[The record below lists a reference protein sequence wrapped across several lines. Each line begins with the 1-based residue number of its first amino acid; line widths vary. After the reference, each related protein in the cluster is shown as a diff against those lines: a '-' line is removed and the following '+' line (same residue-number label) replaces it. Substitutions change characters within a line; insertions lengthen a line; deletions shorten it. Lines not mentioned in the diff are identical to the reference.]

1 MQSTIVLD
9 NSYESKK
16 ILYQPS
22 YKLGAMETKKMV
34 LLDIDYIT
42 ENESAIIRLFG
53 TFMTEKGPKS
63 IIALDKNFL
72 PYIYVIPIHSERC
85 REELAELDVARVEQ
99 VARRDLGR
107 TVQVLKVFF
116 KHPRDVPGLRDE
128 IANLSSVDEIR
139 EYDLPFYRRY
149 LIDKG
154 LFPMGKLEV
163 HGQPVATGE
172 YPGCPAED
180 TYILEI
186 SEDPV
191 PLESDFPELKILSF
205 DIEAYNPKGMP
216 RAEEDPIIMISF
228 SSNEGLRKVIS
239 TAQCDFDFVKTV
251 ATEEDILKEFVTTI
265 KNENP
270 HIILGYNSDNFDFS
284 YINERAKLLGIPI
297 DLGTDGSSLKFMRR
311 GFTNAALV
319 KGRVHVD
326 LYPVVRRYL
335 SMDRYTLE
343 RVYWEL
349 FGQDKEDIPGDEICD
364 YWDNGG
370 LQLASLFKY
379 SLDDAESV
387 TKIGEKMLPLTMEL
401 TRIVG
406 QPFFDVARMA
416 TGQLVEWYL
425 IRKAF
430 ETRELV
436 PNKPSA
442 AEHSHRR
449 GKRAAGGYVK
459 DPEKGL
465 HENIVYFDFRSLYPS
480 IIISKNV
487 SLDTLVEEC
496 EEGACHVSPEAGYLF
511 LKEPRGFV
519 PSVIGNVLTERVRLK
534 TLMYQATDEREIQV
548 LNVQQEALKRL
559 ANSMYG
565 VYGFSRFRWYS
576 LECAD
581 AITAWG
587 RDYIKKTMK
596 KAEKFGFKPIY
607 ADTDGFYAVYDRKAD
622 SASDPS

>member
-1 MQSTIVLD
+1 
-9 NSYESKK
+9 
-16 ILYQPS
+16 
-22 YKLGAMETKKMV
+22 METATMV
-34 LLDIDYIT
+34 LLDIDYVT
-42 ENESAIIRLFG
+42 EEDMPVIRLFG

-63 IIALDKNFL
+63 IIALDRDFQ
-72 PYIYVIPIHSERC
+72 PYIYVIPNHLEKC
-85 REELAELDVARVEQ
+85 REELAEFNVVRVEK
-99 VARRDLGR
+99 VGRKDLGR
-107 TVQVLKVFF
+107 PVNVLKVFF
-116 KHPRDVPGLRDE
+116 KHPQDVPRLRDE
-128 IANLSSVDEIR
+128 IANLDSVDDIR

-154 LFPMGKLEV
+154 LFPMGKV
-163 HGQPVATGE
+163 QIHGNFISSRE
-172 YPGCPAED
+172 YRGCLSED
-180 TYILEI
+180 THILEI
-186 SEDPV
+186 TGEPV
-191 PLESDFPELKILSF
+191 LLESDFPELKILSF
-205 DIEAYNPKGMP
+205 DIETYNPKGMP
-216 RAEEDPIIMISF
+216 RAEEDPIIMISL

-239 TAQCDFDFVKTV
+239 TAECDFYFVKTV
-251 ATEEDILKEFVTTI
+251 ATEEEILEEFMSTV
-265 KNENP
+265 KKENP
-270 HIILGYNSDNFDFS
+270 NIILGYNSDNFDFN
-284 YINERAKLLGIPI
+284 YINERAKKLGISV

-326 LYPVVRRYL
+326 LYLVVRRYL

-349 FGQDKEDIPGDEICD
+349 FGEDKEDIPGNEICD

-370 LQLASLFKY
+370 LQLDSLFKY
-379 SLDDAESV
+379 SLDDAEAV

-430 ETRELV
+430 EVGELV
-436 PNKPSA
+436 PNKPSS
-442 AEHSHRR
+442 AEHSDRR

-487 SLDTLVEEC
+487 SLDTLVGDC
-496 EEGACHVSPEAGYLF
+496 VEGACHVSPEAGYLF

-519 PSVIGNVLTERVRLK
+519 PSVIGNVLSERVRLK
-534 TLMYQATDEREIQV
+534 TMMHQATDEREIQL

-587 RDYIKKTMK
+587 RDYIKNTMK
-596 KAEKFGFKPIY
+596 KAEEFGFKSIY
-607 ADTDGFYAVYDRKAD
+607 ADTDGFYAVYEGHSTSQED
-622 SASDPS
+622 SA

>member
-1 MQSTIVLD
+1 
-9 NSYESKK
+9 
-16 ILYQPS
+16 
-22 YKLGAMETKKMV
+22 METKTMV
-34 LLDIDYIT
+34 LLDIDYVT
-42 ENESAIIRLFG
+42 EHDVPVIRLFG
-53 TFMTEKGPKS
+53 TFMTEEGARS
-63 IIALDKNFL
+63 IIALDRGFQ
-72 PYIYVIPIHSERC
+72 PYIYVIPHNIEKC
-85 REELAELDVARVEQ
+85 RQELEELEVMRVE
-99 VARRDLGR
+99 VVGLKDLGEAIK
-107 TVQVLKVFF
+107 VLKVFF
-116 KHPRDVPGLRDE
+116 KHPQDVPRFRDE
-128 IANLSSVDEIR
+128 IANLDSVDEIR

-154 LFPMGKLEV
+154 LFPMGKVEV
-163 HGQPVATGE
+163 SGRSISTGD
-172 YPGCPAED
+172 YRGCTVKD
-180 TYILEI
+180 TYILEMTT
-186 SEDPV
+186 DPV
-191 PLESDFPELKILSF
+191 LLESDFPELKILSF
-205 DIEAYNPKGMP
+205 DIETYNPKGMP
-216 RAEEDPIIMISF
+216 RAEEDPIIMISL
-228 SSNEGLRKVIS
+228 SSNKGLKKVIS
-239 TAQCDFDFVKTV
+239 TAKCDFDFVETV
-251 ATEEDILKEFVTTI
+251 ATEEDILKEFMSTV
-265 KNENP
+265 KEENP
-270 HIILGYNSDNFDFS
+270 NIILGYNSDNFDFN
-284 YINERAKLLGIPI
+284 YINERAKRLGISV

-311 GFTNAALV
+311 GFTNAALI

-326 LYPVVRRYL
+326 LYLVVRRYL

-349 FGQDKEDIPGDEICD
+349 FGEEKEDIPGDEICD

-370 LQLASLFKY
+370 LQLDSLFKY
-379 SLDDAESV
+379 SLDDAEAV

-430 ETRELV
+430 EVGELV

-442 AEHSHRR
+442 AEHSDRR

-487 SLDTLVEEC
+487 SLDTLVQEC
-496 EEGACHVSPEAGYLF
+496 EEGVCHVSPEAGHLF
-511 LKEPRGFV
+511 LKEPKGFV
-519 PSVIGNVLTERVRLK
+519 PSVIGNVLRERVRLK
-534 TLMYQATDEREIQV
+534 TMMHQATDEREIQL

-596 KAEKFGFKPIY
+596 KAEEFGFKPIY
-607 ADTDGFYAVYDRKAD
+607 ADTDGFYAVYEGDGHPETGSREAI
-622 SASDPS
+622 

>member
-1 MQSTIVLD
+1 
-9 NSYESKK
+9 
-16 ILYQPS
+16 
-22 YKLGAMETKKMV
+22 METKTMV
-34 LLDIDYIT
+34 LLDIDYVT
-42 ENESAIIRLFG
+42 EDNKPVIRLFG
-53 TFMTEKGPKS
+53 TFMAEKGPKS
-63 IIALDKNFL
+63 IIALDRDFQ
-72 PYIYVIPIHSERC
+72 PYIYVIPHDQEKC
-85 REELAELDVARVEQ
+85 QEELKGFEGVQVES
-99 VARRDLGR
+99 VPRKDLGR
-107 TVQVLKVFF
+107 SLNVLKVFF
-116 KHPRDVPGLRDE
+116 KHPQDVPRFRDE
-128 IANLSSVDEIR
+128 IANLDSVNDIR

-154 LFPMGKLEV
+154 LFPMGKVEV
-163 HGQPVATGE
+163 KGRSISASE
-172 YPGCPAED
+172 YPGCQAED
-180 TYILEI
+180 TYILEMD
-186 SEDPV
+186 SEPV
-191 PLESDFPELKILSF
+191 LLESDFPELKILSF
-205 DIEAYNPKGMP
+205 DIETYNPKGMP
-216 RAEEDPIIMISF
+216 RAEEDPIIMISL

-239 TAQCDFDFVKTV
+239 TAKCDFDFVKTV
-251 ATEEDILKEFVTTI
+251 ASEKDILKEFMSTV
-265 KNENP
+265 KEENP
-270 HIILGYNSDNFDFS
+270 NIILGYNSDNFDFN
-284 YINERAKLLGIPI
+284 YINERAKKLGISV

-326 LYPVVRRYL
+326 LYLVVRRYL

-349 FGQDKEDIPGDEICD
+349 FGEDKKDIPGNEICD

-370 LQLASLFKY
+370 LQLDSLFKY
-379 SLDDAESV
+379 SLDDAEAV
-387 TKIGEKMLPLTMEL
+387 TKIGEKMLPLAMEL

-425 IRKAF
+425 IRKAY
-430 ETRELV
+430 EIDELV

-442 AEHSHRR
+442 AEHSDRR
-449 GKRAAGGYVK
+449 GRRAAGGYVK

-496 EEGACHVSPEAGYLF
+496 EEGNCHVSPEAGHLF

-519 PSVIGNVLTERVRLK
+519 PSIIGNVLTERVRLK
-534 TLMYQATDEREIQV
+534 TMMHQATDEREIQL

-607 ADTDGFYAVYDRKAD
+607 ADTDGFYAVYEGFDD
-622 SASDPS
+622 SHGGPS